1 MKIVA
6 VFLVLAVSSCSDAL
20 AVVGGVSNLGVGGV
34 GDLPNPLDLLNTC
47 LIKALTNS
55 QLLLLRLATII
66 CKHDIQLAKLN
77 NELTDNL
84 NDENWKAL
92 HEELKEVL
100 KEITCAASNILGIS
114 ALENLGEPAADTV
127 SILLEMLRP
136 IVNSGL
142 GDTALDALCTLTK
155 KFLAP
160 NCLPYLVGVDIPKFV
175 IDLKTQACL
184 GYNKDIVLE
193 DLKNIVQ
200 RVSCLLTDGPLEVVA
215 LDEVVG
221 SIIQDKNGL
230 VALSEVAKPI
240 VNIITEVLCALVEI
254 ILPTPSGTQD
264 EVLRRR
270 PMLQYFC
277 R

>member
-1 MKIVA
+1 MDVEPLETEIA
-6 VFLVLAVSSCSDAL
+6 TFIATFVFQ
-20 AVVGGVSNLGVGGV
+20 
-34 GDLPNPLDLLNTC
+34 
-47 LIKALTNS
+47 KE
-55 QLLLLRLATII
+55 
-66 CKHDIQLAKLN
+66 LN

-240 VNIITEVLCALVEI
+240 VNIITEVLCALDPQWKKSTIKFVSQAPKKICKENI
-254 ILPTPSGTQD
+254 KSNIES
-264 EVLRRR
+264 
-270 PMLQYFC
+270 
-277 R
+277 